1 MTGAADRTVVVV
13 GDTQGSGVLVARTT
27 VLTCAHVV
35 GAQQRPQVA
44 HPALTGTRPATVL
57 WSDEALD
64 VCALRLEEPLLPD
77 TAPLRC
83 GTISSD
89 DPIPDCGITGYPDIQ
104 RYGAAGH
111 LALDQFTGTVL
122 PAAGRPRRVLTF
134 GFDQPPA
141 AERADG
147 TSPLAGLSG
156 SPVFA
161 GDVLLGIVTSVPKGR
176 DHVRVTGAPLSAVE
190 LLRKEIDLEPIDS
203 HHRLDV
209 LYERE
214 YARAIDG
221 VYRRTKIFG
230 LDDLSR
236 REAEW
241 DLDTAYLSLEA
252 EPKSAGEA
260 PAPQRIEPLL
270 AERSR
275 VLLRGAAGAGKTTLV
290 WWLAAHTSAR
300 TMGPS
305 LAHLND
311 RVPFV
316 VPLRSLRA
324 RQSDFPSPDAL
335 PLAAG
340 LAVESPPP
348 GWAGRVLR
356 SGRAY
361 LLIDGLDEVTAE
373 DREEAYTW
381 LTRLLD
387 QYPKSRCL
395 VTVRPLAVE
404 TDWLKEQ
411 DFEELRLLPLRD
423 SDIRA
428 FVSAW
433 HRAARLESDEPE
445 ALAELERGLIH
456 QLKQND
462 TLTDLASTPL
472 LCAVICALHTRRDG
486 FLPSSRWDLYKSA
499 LDMLLGERD
508 KRRKVGPTEG
518 VTLSLKESY
527 ELLQVIAVWLVRG
540 GQTQFSRQDALKQIT
555 SGLRGMAATKC
566 TPDAVLN
573 HLLNRSGL
581 LQERAD
587 DTYEFTHRTFQ
598 DFLAAKEFTTGGHL
612 KELLQHGT
620 DDQWEDVILLAAG
633 HCTRQQLTE
642 LVEGLLSKG
651 PRRSSLRGSYSP
663 VLAGLCSQHG
673 ARLDESA
680 VARLRKSIRAML
692 PPKRFGTGLA
702 RLGTYVLDLIPD
714 PAGLSKEDVDSYV
727 ELISDVGGIEAVEY
741 AARFTGHPDAR
752 GPLARRWSSF
762 PAEPYARQVLAELDL
777 RDTVLQVSE
786 DEELAQLPGIPSAWR
801 LMLSGAFTAAQLDA
815 VLAGRAWHGLTFA
828 AQIPD
833 LPFLDASR
841 GTLSTLGLRGPL
853 SEECLAALPG
863 FTALETLA
871 LTSDPRKSHPPLTT
885 IASIPSLRQLTLR
898 NVSVPRLSDVP
909 PHPGVSRLFID
920 SSTEM
925 DLRGL
930 RDWPSVTHTALFLP
944 DSLRELLV
952 LDHGSPL
959 PRIEWLEISVDPRKS
974 SCDLGT
980 VVRLF
985 PALARLTVDGARGD
999 LPLDLTPLQALPEL
1013 EVEIYGLTKA
1023 RLRGHRALGDRLTIH
1038 KHI

>member
-1 MTGAADRTVVVV
+1 MTGAVDRTVVVI
-13 GDTQGSGVLVARTT
+13 GDVQGSGVLISRTT

-35 GAQQRPQVA
+35 GGNPSPVVA
-44 HPALTGTRPATVL
+44 HPALSGRRAATVL
-57 WSDEALD
+57 WTDEALD
-64 VCALRLEEPLLPD
+64 VCALDLSEPLVTD
-77 TAPLRC
+77 STGMRC
-83 GTISSD
+83 GTITSD
-89 DPIPDCGITGYPDIQ
+89 DPIPDCVVTGFPDIQ
-104 RYGAAGH
+104 RYGAEGH

-134 GFDQPPA
+134 GFDQPSV
-141 AERADG
+141 AERTDG

-176 DHVRVTGAPLSAVE
+176 DHVRVTGTPLSALDE
-190 LLRKEIDLEPIDS
+190 LRKISLEPIDS

-214 YARAIDG
+214 YARAVDG

-252 EPKSAGEA
+252 EPKSAGDA
-260 PAPQRIEPLL
+260 PVPQRIEPLL
-270 AERSR
+270 AGRSR

-340 LAVESPPP
+340 LAVEAPPP

-411 DFEELRLLPLRD
+411 DFQELRLLPLRD

-445 ALAELERGLIH
+445 ALTELERGLIH

-486 FLPSSRWDLYKSA
+486 FLPSTRWDLYKSA

-518 VTLSLKESY
+518 VTLGLKESY

-540 GQTQFSRQDALKQIT
+540 GQSEFDKQDALKQLAL
-555 SGLRGMAATKC
+555 GLRGMVATKYA
-566 TPDAVLN
+566 PEAVLN

-581 LQERAD
+581 LQERAED
-587 DTYEFTHRTFQ
+587 SFQFTHRTFQ

-642 LVEGLLSKG
+642 LVEGLLSRA
-651 PRRSSLRGSYSP
+651 PRRSLRSNYSP

-673 ARLDESA
+673 ARLDEA
-680 VARLRKSIRAML
+680 TVERLRKSLTAML
-692 PPKRFGTGLA
+692 PPQRHTVLSLA
-702 RLGTYVLDLIPD
+702 RLGTYVLDLIPA
-714 PAGLSKEDVDSYV
+714 PTGMSKEDVAAYTD
-727 ELISDVGGIEAVEY
+727 LISEVGGIEAVEY

-752 GPLARRWSSF
+752 GPLARYWSYF
-762 PAEPYARQVLAELDL
+762 PTEPYARQVLSRLDL
-777 RDTVLQVSE
+777 RDTFLLVNE
-786 DEELAQLPGIPSAWR
+786 PEELAQLPRIPSAWR
-801 LMLSGAFTAAQLDA
+801 LTLSGAFTTAQLDA
-815 VLAGRAWHGLTFA
+815 ALAGRAWYGVHFTA
-828 AQIPD
+828 EAVED
-833 LPFLDASR
+833 LSFLDASR
-841 GTLSTLGLRGPL
+841 GTLGTLGLRGSL
-853 SEECLAALPG
+853 SPECLAALPR
-863 FTALETLA
+863 FIALDSLTLTAGPET
-871 LTSDPRKSHPPLTT
+871 DYPPLTE
-885 IASIPSLRQLTLR
+885 IAAVPSLRQLTLR
-898 NVSVPRLSDVP
+898 GAPLHRLSDVP
-909 PHPGVSRLFID
+909 PHPGVVRLFIHGE
-920 SSTEM
+920 SEM

-930 RDWPSVTHTALFLP
+930 HDWKAARHVALLLP
-944 DSLRELLV
+944 DTLRELLV
-952 LDHGSPL
+952 FDGGPPL
-959 PRIEWLEISVDPRKS
+959 SHVEWLEVRVDPSKS
-974 SCDLGT
+974 SCDLST

-985 PALARLTVDGARGD
+985 PSLSWLGLSCPQGD
-999 LPLDLTPLQALPEL
+999 LPVDLTPLQAVPDL
-1013 EVEIYGLTKA
+1013 EVDTYDLPKS
-1023 RLRGHRALGDRLTIH
+1023 RLRGHRAFGDRLTVR
-1038 KHI
+1038 KVL